1 MVLVNPEAGGGRA
14 ARSLSRIERSPS
26 LEGRAIQRAPVRS
39 VADVCRAL
47 DRGGAESIP
56 VAAGGDGTISMLA
69 LALDEAGRA
78 DRTIG
83 LLPLG
88 TMNILA
94 REVGIRDLGSAL
106 RALSSGQARPVDLM
120 RTSHPSLPI
129 ALTSLSA
136 GFEGVFVGR
145 YQSWRRFGRPAGAV
159 MGMVMPRTPWRT
171 VELTVDGQVIAGPAD
186 HAFSAGVYNA
196 KHYPLGVVMSRDADI
211 SDGVGESAVYL
222 TEGAFWRT
230 VASGFRGGARE
241 PGRHVRRTPWATAV
255 LETDG
260 PIQADGEALDGA
272 RIEIKMEP
280 AGLHVLSL
288 PTND

>member
-1 MVLVNPEAGGGRA
+1 
-14 ARSLSRIERSPS
+14 
-26 LEGRAIQRAPVRS
+26 
-39 VADVCRAL
+39 
-47 DRGGAESIP
+47 
-56 VAAGGDGTISMLA
+56 MLA
-69 LALDEAGRA
+69 LALDEMGRA

-94 REVGIRDLGSAL
+94 REVGIHDMGSAV
-106 RALSSGQARPVDLM
+106 RALSSGRPRPVDLM
-120 RTSHPSLPI
+120 RTSHPSMPI
-129 ALTSLSA
+129 ALTSLSV
-136 GFEGVFVGR
+136 GFEGAFVRR

-159 MGMVMPRTPWRT
+159 MGMVAPRTLRCT
-171 VELTVDGQVIAGPAD
+171 LELAVDGRVIADPTD
-186 HAFSAGVYNA
+186 RAFSAGVYNA
-196 KHYPLGVVMSRDADI
+196 KHYPLGVVMARDADI

-230 VASGFRGGARE
+230 VAGGLRGGARA
-241 PGRHVRRTPWATAV
+241 PGRHVRRVPWTTAV

-272 RIEIKMEP
+272 RIEIRMER
-280 AGLHVLSL
+280 AGLHVLSP